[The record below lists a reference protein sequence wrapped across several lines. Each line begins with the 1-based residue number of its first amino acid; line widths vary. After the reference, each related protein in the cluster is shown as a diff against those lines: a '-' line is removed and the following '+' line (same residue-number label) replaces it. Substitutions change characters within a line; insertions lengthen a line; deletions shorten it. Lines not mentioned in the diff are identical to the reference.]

1 MFVHFMLLNC
11 DVKCVL
17 VCGLIRAPVHGA
29 RAPAGGDLERDQHP
43 TTLGEPRCCGDRKD
57 LDRQQT
63 INIYIYIHMLCYI
76 MYRLL
81 YIHIYY
87 FAHIKTISK

>member
-57 LDRQQT
+57 LDRQHT
-63 INIYIYIHMLCYI
+63 INIYIYIYIYTCYVILCIGFYI
-76 MYRLL
+76 YIYILL
-81 YIHIYY
+81 LCTH
-87 FAHIKTISK
+87 